1 LFDDLIDKSFQ
12 DDFYSYPTKMYGK
25 FLLTDDLF
33 LNFNNNIVSIYDLK
47 NLKLVRLKFEDE
59 LVQIR
64 KEKNIFIF

>member
-1 LFDDLIDKSFQ
+1 
-12 DDFYSYPTKMYGK
+12 MYGK